1 MVDQLSS
8 GLIARLRERAGN
20 AERRSDDSEMAA
32 SSASGDDMLGSVPKS
47 DDPAVREY
55 LEGMNTPF
63 AGMISNMVTGDSSQ
77 AKGLFGALGQLL
89 GGKQIFGMIGPS
101 LGSPGGMFS
110 VGGSGKPGPAPPPCT
125 EAEVAAAEAK
135 LGFVLP
141 GDLRLFYLE
150 VADGG
155 VGPGAGIYSLK
166 QLLAKWREFTD
177 EPIGERGQKWPSK
190 LLPIHGDDWD
200 VVSIDRGTGELI
212 YWDVEEIDYGGWKK
226 SFKPEA
232 GSLEAWLD
240 KWLGQPSLKQQAE
253 RRANRPPPRQ
263 LSDEDWDAWGKES
276 PVHAE
281 YLRRLDIATM
291 TPAERAAIGLT
302 EDNWAEKMW
311 DGLDLTSIKFP
322 TPGYADR
329 HGGAGEG

>member
-1 MVDQLSS
+1 MYRRPLVNSRSSCRLSGKYQAPRITELHAMPPQRVGGPMDSSAATSGFWLESSRAPEQLFVNRYRLRRPESERGAVMVDQLSS

-166 QLLAKWREFTD
+166 QLLAKWRE
-177 EPIGERGQKWPSK
+177 
-190 LLPIHGDDWD
+190 
-200 VVSIDRGTGELI
+200 
-212 YWDVEEIDYGGWKK
+212 
-226 SFKPEA
+226 
-232 GSLEAWLD
+232 
-240 KWLGQPSLKQQAE
+240 
-253 RRANRPPPRQ
+253 
-263 LSDEDWDAWGKES
+263 
-276 PVHAE
+276 
-281 YLRRLDIATM
+281 
-291 TPAERAAIGLT
+291 
-302 EDNWAEKMW
+302 
-311 DGLDLTSIKFP
+311 
-322 TPGYADR
+322 
-329 HGGAGEG
+329 